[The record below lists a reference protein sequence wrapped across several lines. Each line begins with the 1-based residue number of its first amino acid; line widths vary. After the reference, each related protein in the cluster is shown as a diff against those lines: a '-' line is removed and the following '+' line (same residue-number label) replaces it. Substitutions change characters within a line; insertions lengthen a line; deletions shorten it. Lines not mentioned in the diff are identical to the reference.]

1 MLDVNT
7 LLDKFVERGVVME
20 WIEILAKLGIAYLA
34 IGGVFFLIA
43 VIVMVVAI
51 IKYLKE

>member
-1 MLDVNT
+1 
-7 LLDKFVERGVVME
+7 ME
-20 WIEILAKLGIAYLA
+20 WIELLAKFVVAYLA
-34 IGGVFFLIA
+34 VGGILFLIA

>member
-1 MLDVNT
+1 MLDVYS
-7 LLDKFVERGVVME
+7 
-20 WIEILAKLGIAYLA
+20 WIELLAKFGIAYLA
-34 IGGVFFLIA
+34 VGGILFLIA